1 MDRDKIIQ
9 LAVSLIMIAVMLFG
23 RSVSY
28 PDNLHNLHGL
38 PLAWGTHQ
46 LVTIEGPVDYWLVT
60 TGEEGEPGINGAIM
74 HRRDPSESTINTI
87 EVISLDDSLVK
98 IENAG
103 GETVAQKIAVPGVG
117 YMAYCKDPQGN
128 TFGLMQT
135 DPDAK

>member
-1 MDRDKIIQ
+1 MPRVTHFEINADDPASLADFYQHAFGWKIIK
-9 LAVSLIMIAVMLFG
+9 
-23 RSVSY
+23 
-28 PDNLHNLHGL
+28 
-38 PLAWGTHQ
+38 W
-46 LVTIEGPVDYWLVT
+46 EGPVDYWLVT
-60 TGEEGEPGINGAIM
+60 TGEESEPGINGAIM

-87 EVISLDDSLVK
+87 EVISLDESLVK

-103 GETVAQKIAVPGVG
+103 GETIAQKIAIPGVG